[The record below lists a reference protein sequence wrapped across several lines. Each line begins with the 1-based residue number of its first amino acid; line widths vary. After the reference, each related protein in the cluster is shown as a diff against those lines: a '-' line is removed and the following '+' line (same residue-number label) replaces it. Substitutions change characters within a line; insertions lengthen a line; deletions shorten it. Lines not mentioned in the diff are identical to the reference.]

1 MSSYEPTDIRQRA
14 AKTIE
19 IQEPLLDGGDSK
31 VQQRIKRPRPS
42 LILRIL
48 IAIKWIIIV
57 FIISWYF
64 DALQGI
70 NQVLEK
76 DTLKRKIFYI
86 SLLALLSML
95 LIFIYL
101 QYYIPFTKK
110 ASPPKY
116 SSWNTDDTLKKF
128 IPIATFMGLIGVV
141 GLLFSFCHIWG
152 FFGTPLV
159 IFSALKSIIH
169 NINIL

>member
-76 DTLKRKIFYI
+76 DTLKRLEIQFLSYSFLMIF
-86 SLLALLSML
+86 
-95 LIFIYL
+95 F
-101 QYYIPFTKK
+101 
-110 ASPPKY
+110 
-116 SSWNTDDTLKKF
+116 
-128 IPIATFMGLIGVV
+128 
-141 GLLFSFCHIWG
+141 
-152 FFGTPLV
+152 
-159 IFSALKSIIH
+159 
-169 NINIL
+169 

>member
-19 IQEPLLDGGDSK
+19 IQEPLLDGGDSN

-76 DTLKRKIFYI
+76 DTLKRLEIQFLSYSFLMIF
-86 SLLALLSML
+86 
-95 LIFIYL
+95 F
-101 QYYIPFTKK
+101 
-110 ASPPKY
+110 
-116 SSWNTDDTLKKF
+116 
-128 IPIATFMGLIGVV
+128 
-141 GLLFSFCHIWG
+141 
-152 FFGTPLV
+152 
-159 IFSALKSIIH
+159 
-169 NINIL
+169 